1 MMRYHICEKCLKD
14 FLPNSDR
21 GSTDTLCSSCVTEF
35 MKKELAWEIAR
46 NISRK
51 ELGNLD
57 AALDFA
63 NYLKEQTK

>member
-1 MMRYHICEKCLKD
+1 MRYHICEKCLED
-14 FLPNSDR
+14 FLPNNEKGSSD
-21 GSTDTLCSSCVTEF
+21 SMCSSCATEF

-63 NYLKEQTK
+63 KSLKEQAKK